1 MKTMVKRLFDILAS
15 AAGIV
20 VLWPLFV
27 LSAILIW
34 KDDNKGPLFFKQVR
48 VGQNGRPFEIL
59 KFRTM
64 SVTKSQA
71 STQVTQASD
80 SRITRPGRLLR
91 KWKLDELPQ
100 LVNVLKG
107 DMSIVGPRPEVPY
120 FMEKYPD
127 RQRKIILSMKPGITD
142 LAAIEFRNEQE
153 ILQNYEDIEKAYID
167 IIMPIKFRL
176 YNKYSKKKS
185 LFFDI
190 KIIFLTLKNIIL
202 R

>member
-1 MKTMVKRLFDILAS
+1 MVKRLFDILAS

>member
-1 MKTMVKRLFDILAS
+1 MVKRLFDILAS

-153 ILQNYEDIEKAYID
+153 ILQNCNLIG
-167 IIMPIKFRL
+167 
-176 YNKYSKKKS
+176 
-185 LFFDI
+185 
-190 KIIFLTLKNIIL
+190 
-202 R
+202 

>member
-1 MKTMVKRLFDILAS
+1 MAKRLFDILAS

-27 LSAILIW
+27 LSALLIW
-34 KDDNKGPLFFKQVR
+34 KDDIQGPLLFKQVR
-48 VGQNGRPFEIL
+48 VGRGGHPFEIY

-64 SVTKSQA
+64 SVSR
-71 STQVTQASD
+71 STAHAQVTQASD
-80 SRITRPGRLLR
+80 SRITGPGRLLR

-100 LVNVLKG
+100 LFNVLKG
-107 DMSIVGPRPEVPY
+107 EMSIVGPRPEVPY

-127 RQRKIILSMKPGITD
+127 AQRAVILSMKPGITD
-142 LAAIEFRNEQE
+142 LAAIEFRNEEE
-153 ILQNYEDIEKAYID
+153 ILQRYENIEQAYIE

-176 YNKYSKKKS
+176 YEEYSKKS
-185 LFFDI
+185 SFLFDLQ
-190 KIIFLTLKNIIL
+190 IIFLTLKNIVL